1 MKQTK
6 HIAILLLV
14 LLLSLSA
21 SAQFFQ
27 NTVVKIR
34 PLKAIVLNP
43 NIGFEKPFHRNFS
56 VTTELTYKFACMYN
70 NGNEWSFFSG
80 CKGGEISI
88 GARGY
93 WGKVNKHLVEFD
105 QKAPFGWY
113 GELQIGYRGFC
124 IDEYITGDFGPAYR
138 YVEDVAMNDII
149 TFYRIGYQFNA
160 GNRITFD
167 LNIGVN
173 YHWLA
178 SYRHDIISIDT
189 TDPELIDSEG
199 VRPGD
204 VYRENNQRFGFACQF
219 ALGYYIR
226 FKKQQ

>member
-1 MKQTK
+1 MKRFF
-6 HIAILLLV
+6 AILSLA
-14 LLLSLSA
+14 LLLSFSA

-34 PLKAIVLNP
+34 PFKALVLNP

-56 VTTELTYKFACMYN
+56 INVEFTYKFACIYN

-93 WGKVNKHLVEFD
+93 WGRVNKHLVDFD

-113 GELQIGYRGFC
+113 GEVQITYKGIN
-124 IDEYITGDFGPAYR
+124 IDSYHAGNFAAIYS
-138 YVEDVAMNDII
+138 YVEDVAINDILSAYI
-149 TFYRIGYQFNA
+149 LGYQFNA

-173 YHWLA
+173 FHWLK
-178 SYRHDIISIDT
+178 SYRHDIISIDET
-189 TDPELIDSEG
+189 NPEVIDNVG
-199 VRPGD
+199 IRPGY
-204 VYRENNQRFGFACQF
+204 VYRESEQRFGFVAGF

-226 FKKQQ
+226 FKDKKK

>member
-1 MKQTK
+1 MKRYF
-6 HIAILLLV
+6 AILSIA

-34 PLKAIVLNP
+34 PFKALVLNP
-43 NIGFEKPFHRNFS
+43 NVGFEKPFHRNFS
-56 VTTELTYKFACMYN
+56 VTAELTYKFACMYN
-70 NGNEWSFFSG
+70 NGNEWSLFSG
-80 CKGGEISI
+80 CNGGEISV

-113 GELQIGYRGFC
+113 GEVQIAYKGMN
-124 IDEYITGDFGPAYR
+124 IDSYHAGSFSATYS
-138 YVEDVAMNDII
+138 YVEDVAINDI
-149 TFYRIGYQFNA
+149 TSAYRIGYQFNA

-167 LNIGVN
+167 LNVGVN
-173 YHWLA
+173 FHWLT
-178 SYRHDIISIDT
+178 SWRHDVISIDET
-189 TDPELIDSEG
+189 NTEIIDDAG
-199 VRPGD
+199 IRPGD
-204 VYRENNQRFGFACQF
+204 VYRERDQRFGFVCQF

>member
-1 MKQTK
+1 MKK
-6 HIAILLLV
+6 YLVIILLG
-14 LLLSLSA
+14 LLFASSA

-34 PLKAIVLNP
+34 PFKALVLNP
-43 NIGFEKPFHRNFS
+43 NVGFEKPVHRNFS
-56 VTTELTYKFACMYN
+56 VTADFTYKFACLYN
-70 NGNEWSFFSG
+70 NDHEWFDASK
-80 CKGGEISI
+80 CNGGEILI

-93 WGKVNKHLVEFD
+93 WGKLNKYLTEYD

-124 IDEYITGDFGPAYR
+124 IDEYHTGGFQNYR
-138 YVEDVAMNDII
+138 YVEDVAMNDIV

-160 GNRITFD
+160 KNRITFD
-167 LNIGVN
+167 FNIGFN
-173 YHWLA
+173 YHWLT
-178 SYRHDIISIDT
+178 SWRHDVISIDEPNSQT
-189 TDPELIDSEG
+189 FDDAG

-204 VYRENNQRFGFACQF
+204 VYRESEQRFGFVCCF

-226 FKKQQ
+226 FKK